1 MQYNVGKNSTWLRRV
16 KPLSLATVDVPMVVR
31 ARVIRGLDT
40 KPLAVVCD
48 VVMAVLLVL
57 TVVRLVR
64 PTVDAPILLPPDA
77 ASVADGGAFVDLTV
91 QAKVLFTAAV
101 AEGVLA
107 PLAVM
112 PPAVLLVAALAVT
125 SGPLFSADFSRLLLL
140 SPPLVTSSCPVDN
153 ATRRPDLST
162 PDLRSA
168 TARRDF

>member
-1 MQYNVGKNSTWLRRV
+1 
-16 KPLSLATVDVPMVVR
+16 MVVR

-40 KPLAVVCD
+40 MPLAVVCD
-48 VVMAVLLVL
+48 VVMAVLFVL

-64 PTVDAPILLPPDA
+64 PTGVVAPILHPPAA